1 MVGVLRSDCR
11 LERISIH
18 QRLEGVRYID
28 RAARTD
34 CAARTCRHH
43 TNIDGDGSV
52 GHGAGIGLR
61 DTIERNRSRLKMGL
75 SNELCSSAFHNGIR
89 SANNMLN

>member
-1 MVGVLRSDCR
+1 LPPE
-11 LERISIH
+11 L
-18 QRLEGVRYID
+18 
-28 RAARTD
+28 AART
-34 CAARTCRHH
+34 CRPNLPPELAARTCRHH

-75 SNELCSSAFHNGIR
+75 SNELCSLAFHNGIR